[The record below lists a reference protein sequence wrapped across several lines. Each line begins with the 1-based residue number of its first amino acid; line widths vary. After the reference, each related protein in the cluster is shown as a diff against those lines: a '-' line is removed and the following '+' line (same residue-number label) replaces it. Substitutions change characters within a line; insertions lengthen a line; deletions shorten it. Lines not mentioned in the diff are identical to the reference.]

1 VSSSNTAGVCG
12 SKIAVFAD
20 SACSVPA
27 EDVEKYGIRVIPLQ
41 VVYPDGSTYRDL
53 VEIQPHEI
61 YDRLHEAVPSTSL
74 PFASDFLKAVEEV
87 RAQGC
92 TAIVGV
98 TLGSVYSGTC
108 DLFRRLLAE
117 QTDMQSFVID
127 TYKLDYGAGVAAVMA
142 CKLIEQGVPF
152 EQLEQRLLDLGER
165 SGALVTVSTLEH
177 LIRGGRIGRAKG
189 MVGTLLRVR
198 PVLACTTEGL
208 KTLVQTRGDKAA
220 RKRMVEEIADRV
232 RHCPRVVATVAHT
245 ACTETAEYV
254 KNLLREAIPHVQVRI
269 AEASAVIGVHTG
281 PGAVGVCYQGLCD
294 GDPW

>member
-1 VSSSNTAGVCG
+1 MSLANPGVCG
-12 SKIAVFAD
+12 SGIAVLAD
-20 SACSVPA
+20 SACSVPPEFA
-27 EDVEKYGIRVIPLQ
+27 ERYGIRTIPLQ

-61 YDRLHEAVPSTSL
+61 YDRLDEAVPSSSL
-74 PFASDFLKAVEEV
+74 PLASDFLAVLDEV

-92 TAIVGV
+92 TKVVAV

-117 QTDMQSFVID
+117 QPDLESFVVD

-142 CKLIEQGVPF
+142 CKLIEAGVPF
-152 EQLEQRLLDLGER
+152 EQLESRLFELGER

-189 MVGTLLRVR
+189 MVGTLLHVR
-198 PVLACTTEGL
+198 PVLACTPEGL
-208 KTLVQTRGDKAA
+208 KSLAQTRGDKAA
-220 RKRMVEEIADRV
+220 RKRMVAEVAERVAD
-232 RHCPRVVATVAHT
+232 CPRVVAEVVHT
-245 ACTETAEYV
+245 ACTDVAEQV
-254 KNLLREAIPHVQVRI
+254 VELLRTAIPHVQVKI

-281 PGAVGVCYQGLCD
+281 PGAVGVCYQGLRD